1 MNRWE
6 LLQTFVSVV
15 DCGSFSAAA
24 KRLDVSKSL
33 VSKRISQLERRLGTQ
48 VLFRTTRQL
57 SPTDA
62 GETLFRKCDRLFSS
76 LEEAEQSVLNLEDV
90 PRGHLRVVCTDILGE
105 RYMSLMAA
113 RFSALHPQL
122 KIDVHVTSRLVDLV
136 AEGYDLAVRYGKL
149 TDSSLKARKVFE
161 LPHVVSA
168 SPAYFEAHGK
178 PGTPDELRDHSCLVA
193 NFEPCATWRFRIGGH
208 NVDIDLEGNWRSNN
222 ASALITACV
231 QGLGISRL
239 PELYVREYLRRGELV
254 SILNAYQSD
263 PLPVWL
269 VYPNTRFVSTKVR
282 MFIDFFAEKIEAYT
296 APSQA
301 ARPPA

>member
-6 LLQTFVSVV
+6 LLQIFVSVV

-33 VSKRISQLERRLGTQ
+33 VNKRISQLERRPGTQ

-90 PRGHLRVVCTDILGE
+90 PRGPARGLHRHPRRTLHVADGGPLQRPAPPTQNRRARHLPAGRPG
-105 RYMSLMAA
+105 R
-113 RFSALHPQL
+113 
-122 KIDVHVTSRLVDLV
+122 
-136 AEGYDLAVRYGKL
+136 EGYDLAVRYGKL

-282 MFIDFFAEKIEAYT
+282 MFIDFFAEKIEAFT